1 MLQVAIFSL
10 ARDHEASGAVGDPA
24 NIFCLDISESNHP
37 KLNMKRF
44 RIFGF
49 DFDTRVH
56 TLTREMQDHWEDQ
69 AKEVHKQNREQ
80 TERSLIWQ
88 FGEAA
93 ADQKRRNFIELGP
106 KPLSILGFHNKF
118 FEQVRVSFVM
128 GAYYPALTA
137 SCALG
142 ERILNHLILI
152 LRDDFKSTAE
162 YKRVRNKDS
171 FDNWDTAIDTLAA
184 WDVLLPAVV
193 LEFRKLRDRRNE
205 AIHFRPEV
213 AENDRAVALDAIRS
227 LGAIIGTQFSA
238 FGPQPW
244 FVTDIPGEIY
254 IKRDWESRPFIRK
267 VYLPNCVAV
276 GPKHKIESVAPWR
289 VKDEFAYEE
298 RDITDQEFC
307 SLRLAAQAS

>member
-1 MLQVAIFSL
+1 MLQVAIFCR
-10 ARDHEASGAVGDPA
+10 ARDSRSECFVDVQKFAAQTFSANHHE
-24 NIFCLDISESNHP
+24 LH
-37 KLNMKRF
+37 MKRF
-44 RIFGF
+44 RIFGY

-56 TLTREMQDHWEDQ
+56 ALTTEIQDHWE
-69 AKEVHKQNREQ
+69 ERVKQLHTENREQ
-80 TERSLIWQ
+80 TERGLIWQ

-93 ADQKRRNFIELGP
+93 ADQKRQNFIDLGP
-106 KPLSILGFHNKF
+106 KPLSILAFHNKF

-128 GAYYPALTA
+128 GAYYPAVTA

-171 FDNWDTAIDTLAA
+171 FGNWDTAIDTLAA

-213 AENDRAVALDAIRS
+213 DKNDRPLALDAIRS
-227 LGAIIGTQFSA
+227 LNAILGDQFCA

-244 FVTDIPGEIY
+244 FITDIPGEIY
-254 IKRDWESRPFIRK
+254 IKKDWESRPFIRK

-276 GPKHKIESVAPWR
+276 GPQHKIESVMPWM
-289 VKDEFAYEE
+289 VKDDYPYEKRE
-298 RDITDQEFC
+298 ITDQQFC
-307 SLRLAAQAS
+307 SLRLAAKGG